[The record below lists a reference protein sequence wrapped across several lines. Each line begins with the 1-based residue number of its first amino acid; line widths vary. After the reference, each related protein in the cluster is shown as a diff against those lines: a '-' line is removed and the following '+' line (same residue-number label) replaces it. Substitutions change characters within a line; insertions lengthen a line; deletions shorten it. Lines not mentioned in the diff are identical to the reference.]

1 MSAASSLRSFCSTET
16 VLVLLQLCLW
26 SELGVLTRIYLVR
39 LFNGGCGD
47 GWGLCVTSQ
56 LKGDKQYGAEFIDLP
71 ANMLGCFFM
80 GFLSTAS
87 VLGLNSKKSLVFL
100 PANSCLQGEKEL
112 QVGLRTGYCGSLT
125 TFASWELSL
134 LQLLIGSKGGDGG
147 QWQQWLW
154 GHIIGFE
161 LAYASQLIG
170 EHVVLGIHR
179 WLLREGAQDPDKE
192 EVTDFERPTEPQA
205 EGEDLYGSNEFN
217 EVFESRHRHGK
228 AEITHGGADG
238 NKAVMCNCDQSAEAG
253 GEADST
259 AGSYQHPSAR
269 QQKGSDLEN
278 GKQPRHRK
286 PSANAGHEQFQQ
298 QKASSSN
305 QPSIAAKLHLTTA
318 ACALLCT
325 LLTVLWVVLAV
336 LDSERKHSGRRQH
349 WFALL
354 FAPFGC
360 VLRWLLSQL
369 NTMERPLPWFPV
381 GTFAANMI
389 ACSIDFIIGGLTNWY
404 SLGYWPMVILPA
416 IRVGYAGALSTVS
429 TFIAEVRHVLMTVST
444 KCLNASSTVVA
455 GLTLRFEVVCAKLL
469 CRRLLSSCCLATR
482 APRIPTYA

>member
-1 MSAASSLRSFCSTET
+1 MSAVGNVKSFFSTEL
-16 VLVLLQLCLW
+16 VLLLLQLCLW
-26 SELGVLTRIYLVR
+26 SELGVLTRIYLSR
-39 LFNGGCGD
+39 LFNDGCGD
-47 GWGLCVTSQ
+47 GWGLCLTSQ
-56 LKGDKQYGAEFIDLP
+56 STRDKQYGASFTDLP

-161 LAYASQLIG
+161 LAYASHLIG
-170 EHVVLGIHR
+170 EHAALGIHR
-179 WLLREGAQDPDKE
+179 WLLREGTQDPDKE
-192 EVTDFERPTEPQA
+192 EVTEFERPTEPREEA
-205 EGEDLYGSNEFN
+205 EDLYGRNEFN
-217 EVFESRHRHGK
+217 EVFESSHRPGK
-228 AEITHGGADG
+228 AEVTHAGANV
-238 NKAVMCNCDQSAEAG
+238 NKAVSRNVHQSTAGEEANG
-253 GEADST
+253 T

-269 QQKGSDLEN
+269 QQKNPDLED

-286 PSANAGHEQFQQ
+286 PSANIGHEQSQQ
-298 QKASSSN
+298 QKAPTGD
-305 QPSIAAKLHLTTA
+305 QPSVAAKLHLTTA

-325 LLTVLWVVLAV
+325 LLTVLWVVLAI
-336 LDSERKHSGRRQH
+336 LDGERKHAGRRQQ

-360 VLRWLLSQL
+360 VLRWLLSKL
-369 NTMERPLPWFPV
+369 NTMERSLRWFPI

-389 ACSIDFIIGGLTNWY
+389 ACSVDFIIGGLTNRY
-404 SLGYWPMVILPA
+404 NLGYWPMVILPA
-416 IRVGYAGALSTVS
+416 IRVGYAGAVSTVS
-429 TFIAEVRHVLMTVST
+429 TFIAEVRHILVTTSIKCT
-444 KCLNASSTVVA
+444 KLLASSIVVA
-455 GLTLRFEVVCAKLL
+455 TLSLEV
-469 CRRLLSSCCLATR
+469 
-482 APRIPTYA
+482 